1 MSEEKKQGD
10 ENWKDATPE
19 HVMSVIKG
27 EVLKARFKK
36 HETNPNWVCTDVDG
50 YEMTLRG
57 WDRGTFIDSEGEQW
71 EACQVYCKPVPYE
84 AVEPAPTRSPK
95 DGCRML
101 EDNEEPIPGDFINLG
116 AGWEELVEGSF
127 PLALIPAWF
136 CRPIEAT
143 VESGPPSSI
152 GLTYDPW
159 TDTVSKIVRTDAS
172 GKVVESISA
181 PWKPLVGE
189 EVRFVNPNHSKKGT
203 IGRIK
208 SVTKKG
214 YLFQADNSRFGR
226 WCDLSELEKF
236 DRPVPKGF
244 RLLGDE
250 PRLASD
256 GYWSLSCKDWLVIG
270 DRVEEANRDK
280 WPAIRFV
287 VEEPEPVKQFVL
299 ANDQDNEQ
307 ALYVNGKLEDID
319 HPIYGYNIAEA
330 ANGCTI
336 RIESREVGRPD
347 PDDEWP
353 TKLSELIIVDE
364 EHREDPSGE
373 WEATKDEVEYA
384 MDRCGVPASVF
395 GSNPIEVRPIMQIRL
410 PVPAS
415 VLGKLGDMLE
425 KHYPGSTMR
434 QVGGYLVF
442 EEPIES

>member
-1 MSEEKKQGD
+1 MSDEKKQGD
-10 ENWKDATPE
+10 ENWRDATPDD
-19 HVMSVIKG
+19 VFKVLQG
-27 EVLKARFKK
+27 ETVRARVR
-36 HETNPNWVCTDVDG
+36 EEANQNWVSTDVDG
-50 YEMTLRG
+50 YDLHITG
-57 WDRGTFIDSEGEQW
+57 WHRDKFIDSEGSHWTQ
-71 EACQVYCKPVPYE
+71 CQVYC
-84 AVEPAPTRSPK
+84 EPAPTRSPK

-101 EDNEEPIPGDFINLG
+101 EDNEEPIPGDFINWG
-116 AGWEELVEGSF
+116 AGWNELTATMF
-127 PLALIPAWF
+127 PLALIPSWF
-136 CRPIEAT
+136 CRPIKEP

-159 TDTVSKIVRTDAS
+159 TDTVSKVVRTDET

-189 EVRFVNPNHSKKGT
+189 EVRFVKPGHNRYGCVG
-203 IGRIK
+203 IIED
-208 SVTKKG
+208 
-214 YLFQADNSRFGR
+214 ADSILNDSNNKQYKFVSLKRDFER
-226 WCDLSELEKF
+226 WCVLSELEKYDPETVVPCKF

-280 WPAIRFV
+280 WPAIRL
-287 VEEPEPVKQFVL
+287 EWPAIRLDAPEPVKHQSQIQVKHPGQ
-299 ANDQDNEQ
+299 ANSPG
-307 ALYVNGKLEDID
+307 L
-319 HPIYGYNIAEA
+319 
-330 ANGCTI
+330 
-336 RIESREVGRPD
+336 
-347 PDDEWP
+347 
-353 TKLSELIIVDE
+353 
-364 EHREDPSGE
+364 
-373 WEATKDEVEYA
+373 
-384 MDRCGVPASVF
+384 
-395 GSNPIEVRPIMQIRL
+395 IMQIRL